1 MQNFLYL
8 TFSKKDLARVFRPFP
23 TDAVAEL
30 HLLHDTIRKEGS
42 YEKLKE
48 VDIIVTDVI
57 ERFQDRA
64 STLIIDTSSIREM
77 NFISVVIATT
87 IRQGL
92 MICFDYEFD
101 QNVRGSDHEPYGIY
115 KSLGNNDKAVQKNAV
130 KALSLMIKRSN
141 PWKQENPLMDEIM
154 LTEIDQKSAHNFNYK
169 GTEYVQKIYT
179 DTGEC
184 VTYKYPILR
193 IYPRYITF
201 VDQKDGLITST
212 LIFTKLITYAKWE
225 ETKNGFRFKTKIHYD
240 SFDLNILSKKS
251 SGKWVV
257 NVGSLDVELTFDV
270 IDMKSV
276 SVTSE
281 ITSGKESGL
290 KVKHVQPEIRFD
302 TNFDEGDRNG
312 FDLDLEEY
320 VLEIMNERFQHY
332 IRRGT
337 EPSKTI
343 LFPIQQKRIDDET
356 NIINL
361 CLLTAML
368 IRMGFGPIFE

>member
-30 HLLHDTIRKEGS
+30 HLLHDTIRKEGC

-48 VDIIVTDVI
+48 VADIVTDVI
-57 ERFQDRA
+57 ERFQHHA
-64 STLIIDTSSIREM
+64 STLIIDTSLIREM

-101 QNVRGSDHEPYGIY
+101 QNVCGSDHEPYGIY
-115 KSLGNNDKAVQKNAV
+115 KSLGGINKTTQKNAA
-130 KALSLMIKRSN
+130 KALTLMVKRTS
-141 PWKQENPLMDEIM
+141 PWEHGNPLTDEIM
-154 LTEIDQKSAHNFNYK
+154 LTKINRKSAHNFKYD
-169 GTEYVQKIYT
+169 GDEFTQKLHT

-184 VTYKYPILR
+184 VTYEYPVLN

-201 VDQKDGLITST
+201 VDPKDGVLTADVLYT
-212 LIFTKLITYAKWE
+212 ELITYRKWE
-225 ETKNGFRFKTKIHYD
+225 ETKDGFRLKVKLHFK
-240 SFDLNILSKKS
+240 SRDLTFMSQLSRS
-251 SGKWVV
+251 DWVV
-257 NVGSLDVELTFDV
+257 NVSSMDVELTFNV
-270 IDMKSV
+270 FDMNTV

-290 KVKHVQPEIRFD
+290 KIKYLKPVIRFD
-302 TNFDEGDRNG
+302 TNFDEGERNG

-320 VLEIMNERFQHY
+320 VLEIMNERFLQY
-332 IRRGT
+332 IRKGT

-343 LFPIQQKRIDDET
+343 LFPIQQKRIDGET

-361 CLLTAML
+361 CLITAML